1 MQNKYEKL
9 VKNTAIFA
17 IGNFASKILNFLIVP
32 LYTYVLTTEE
42 YGTIDLIA
50 TTISFLI
57 PVLTL
62 QIQEALLRFALG
74 GEKRLETCVS
84 NSWLVFIIG
93 SIISMLF
100 YPAYYLL
107 FKSKLYA
114 LVLVLLLICNIFN
127 TIFPYYLR
135 AVGKNV
141 VFTINGILGTISFLT
156 SNIIFLLVLKVG
168 MWGYMFAL
176 LISQIV
182 MVVYTIFAGD
192 LFNKLNLKYYDK
204 DTLKQ
209 MLLFSIP
216 LIPNSLMWW
225 IMSAG
230 DKYIINWFLGTS
242 ANGIYSMSLK
252 VPTILSMFF
261 SIFFQA
267 WQMSAIEEMN
277 SDNKKNFYETVYKI
291 TFGLISILTVGITW
305 LVKPLF
311 LTVLGNSFKISWRYV
326 PILDLGIMFSCLSS
340 FFSVVYTT
348 TSKTNK
354 AFYTTVLGAV
364 LNLFFNFIFVRSF
377 GLQGI
382 ALGSC
387 LGYVIIAIIRAL
399 DMYKDMH
406 IDLDLKRSVCI
417 ILILLI
423 QIVCTISGS
432 LLYFLTGIISVV
444 LLLCF
449 YRKEIFY
456 ILKKI
461 KQKFSI

>member
-141 VFTINGILGTISFLT
+141 VFTINGVLGTISFLT

-252 VPTILSMFF
+252 VPTILSMVF

-277 SDNKKNFYETVYKI
+277 SDNKKIFYENVYKI
-291 TFGLISILTVGITW
+291 TFGLISILTAGITW
-305 LVKPLF
+305 LVKPVF
-311 LTVLGNSFKISWRYV
+311 LIVLGSSFKISWRYV
-326 PILDLGIMFSCLSS
+326 PILNLGIMFSCLSS

-354 AFYTTVLGAV
+354 TFYTTLLGAT
-364 LNLFFNFIFVRSF
+364 LNLLFNFIFVRSL
-377 GLQGI
+377 GLQGV

-387 LGYVIIAIIRAL
+387 LGYVIIALIRGK
-399 DMYKDMH
+399 DMYKDMQVSF
-406 IDLDLKRSVCI
+406 DLKRSICVFL
-417 ILILLI
+417 ILIVQIIFTILGNKLYFIIGVISMLLI
-423 QIVCTISGS
+423 SY
-432 LLYFLTGIISVV
+432 LYNE
-444 LLLCF
+444 
-449 YRKEIFY
+449 EIKMIFFKM
-456 ILKKI
+456 KKI
-461 KQKFSI
+461 KN